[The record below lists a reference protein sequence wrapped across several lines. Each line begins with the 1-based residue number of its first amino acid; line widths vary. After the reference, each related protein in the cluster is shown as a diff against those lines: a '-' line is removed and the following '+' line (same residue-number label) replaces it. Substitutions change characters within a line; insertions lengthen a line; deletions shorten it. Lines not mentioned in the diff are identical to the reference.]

1 MEKIS
6 RSVRQAKQAKILMLT
21 VPVRTVRTVT
31 WQGRTIR
38 TMTCQVDDMAC
49 IHWLLVVEWGD
60 DTCHWWPM
68 M

>member
-6 RSVRQAKQAKILMLT
+6 RSVRQGKQAKFWVLT

-38 TMTCQVDDMAC
+38 MVTWQVDDMASF
-49 IHWLLVVEWGD
+49 HWLMSTESGK
-60 DTCHWWPM
+60 DTCHRWSM
-68 M
+68 V